1 MSVRV
6 PGIDIIQEGGGELA
20 LQRLK
25 VVEVP
30 PLEGIILPLWE
41 KVWILSTKSGKHL
54 DQIWYVQ
61 Y

>member
-25 VVEVP
+25 VVGVL
-30 PLEGIILPLWE
+30 PLKGIVLPLWE
-41 KVWILSTKSGKHL
+41 KAWILSTKSGKHL
-54 DQIWYVQ
+54 DRIRYVQ